1 MLLLFF
7 CDFPY
12 LKIGQGRR
20 YGDVLS
26 DSIYIQGLQ
35 LSGEIPFKAFVRLS
49 MEAADC
55 SHE

>member
-7 CDFPY
+7 YDFPY
-12 LKIGQGRR
+12 LKVSQGRR

-26 DSIYIQGLQ
+26 DGIYIQGLQ
-35 LSGEIPFKAFVRLS
+35 FSGEIPFKAFVRLS

>member
-26 DSIYIQGLQ
+26 DGIYIQGLQ
-35 LSGEIPFKAFVRLS
+35 FSGEIPFKAFVRLS